1 MEEGTGIMK
10 YVKQFMIIM
19 LFSFLGELLHGLLP
33 FPVPASIYGLIL
45 LFVALCIGMIKE
57 EQIKETADFLVEIM
71 PVLFIPA
78 GVGLMTR
85 WEALKKLLLPLILV
99 ITLGTF
105 FTMVVTGKVTDGI
118 LKKKGV
124 QNK

>member
-1 MEEGTGIMK
+1 MK
-10 YVKQFMIIM
+10 YVKQFMIIII
-19 LFSFLGELLHGLLP
+19 FSFLGELLHGFLP

-45 LFVALCIGMIKE
+45 LFLALFMGIIKE

-85 WEALKKLLLPLILV
+85 WEALKKLWLPFVLI
-99 ITLGTF
+99 ITLGTV

-118 LKKKGV
+118 LKRKGV

>member
-1 MEEGTGIMK
+1 MK

-33 FPVPASIYGLIL
+33 LPVPASIYGLIL
-45 LFVALCIGMIKE
+45 LFVALFTGIIKE
-57 EQIKETADFLVEIM
+57 NQIKETADFLVEIM

>member
-1 MEEGTGIMK
+1 MK

-78 GVGLMTR
+78 GVGLMTQ

>member
-1 MEEGTGIMK
+1 MK

-45 LFVALCIGMIKE
+45 LFVALCTRMIKE
-57 EQIKETADFLVEIM
+57 EQIKDTADFLVEIM

-78 GVGLMTR
+78 GVGLMTQ

-105 FTMVVTGKVTDGI
+105 FNMVVTGKVTDGI

>member
-1 MEEGTGIMK
+1 MK

-33 FPVPASIYGLIL
+33 FPVPASIYGLII

>member
-1 MEEGTGIMK
+1 MK

-19 LFSFLGELLHGLLP
+19 IFSFLGEILHGLLP

-45 LFVALCIGMIKE
+45 LFLALLTGLIKE

-71 PVLFIPA
+71 PILFIPA
-78 GVGLMTR
+78 GVGLMTK
-85 WEALKKLLLPLILV
+85 WEALKSLLLPLILA
-99 ITLGTF
+99 ITLGTI
-105 FTMVVTGKVTDGI
+105 FTMVVSGIVTDWI

-124 QNK
+124 QEK

>member
-1 MEEGTGIMK
+1 MK

-45 LFVALCIGMIKE
+45 LFVALCTRMIKE

-78 GVGLMTR
+78 GVGLMTQ

>member
-1 MEEGTGIMK
+1 MK

>member
-1 MEEGTGIMK
+1 MK

-45 LFVALCIGMIKE
+45 LFVALCTRMIKE

>member
-1 MEEGTGIMK
+1 MK

-45 LFVALCIGMIKE
+45 LFVALCTRMLKE

-78 GVGLMTR
+78 GVGLMTQ

>member
-1 MEEGTGIMK
+1 
-10 YVKQFMIIM
+10 MIIM
-19 LFSFLGELLHGLLP
+19 FFSFLGELLHGLLP
-33 FPVPASIYGLIL
+33 IPVPASIYGLIL
-45 LFVALCIGMIKE
+45 LFGALWLRMIKE

-85 WEALKKLLLPLILV
+85 WENLKKLMIPLILV

-105 FTMVVTGKVTDGI
+105 FTMVVTGKVTDRM
-118 LKKKGV
+118 LRKKGV

>member
-1 MEEGTGIMK
+1 MK

-45 LFVALCIGMIKE
+45 LFVALCTRMIKE

-78 GVGLMTR
+78 GVGLMTQ

-105 FTMVVTGKVTDGI
+105 FNMVVTGKVTDGI